1 VFRNRQLVGEKLG
14 ILANRLPSG
23 VAAPNITPLTSSA
36 SSTLGIGLTAK
47 DRTLM
52 DVYDLAQFVVRP
64 HLLSASGVADVNVFG
79 GKVRQWQVQFEP
91 DTLIR
96 AGVGVNDLVE
106 AVRRS
111 SGLRPGGTVETRNQR
126 ILVTSEGQPAS
137 AAELAQ
143 AVLSVR
149 NGQVLRLADVAT
161 VVEAPAPS
169 ISAATINGTPGVF
182 LMVQGQ
188 LGANTYATTL
198 AVESRLDQLRPLLQ
212 REGLTVHTQLFRPA
226 SFIETSIGNVQRDI
240 LIGSALVVPEASW
253 PETAI
258 SPPMAEPSA
267 GLLRRPRAWG
277 TRRKASTGSS
287 VPAVPAQRSSATGT
301 LWRASR
307 AEADSVRSPA
317 RRAMT

>member
-1 VFRNRQLVGEKLG
+1 MLAALVRFSIRNPGAVLALAVATLVYGIYSARVARLDVFPEFSPPQVVIQTEAPGFSAELVETLVSRPIEAVLNGTVGVASLRSQSIPGLSVVTLIFDDDSDVFRNRQLVGEKLG

-188 LGANTYATTL
+188 LGAN
-198 AVESRLDQLRPLLQ
+198 
-212 REGLTVHTQLFRPA
+212 
-226 SFIETSIGNVQRDI
+226 
-240 LIGSALVVPEASW
+240 
-253 PETAI
+253 
-258 SPPMAEPSA
+258 
-267 GLLRRPRAWG
+267 
-277 TRRKASTGSS
+277 
-287 VPAVPAQRSSATGT
+287 
-301 LWRASR
+301 
-307 AEADSVRSPA
+307 
-317 RRAMT
+317 